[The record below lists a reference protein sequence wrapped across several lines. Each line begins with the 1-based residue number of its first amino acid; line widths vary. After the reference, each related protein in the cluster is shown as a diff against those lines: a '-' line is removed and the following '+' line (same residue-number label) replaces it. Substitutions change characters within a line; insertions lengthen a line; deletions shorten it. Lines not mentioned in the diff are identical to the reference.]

1 MSWIVLCKS
10 SYGDTDNM
18 KAKLKK
24 VDSGVSVFSLIL
36 RRTNHVQPEH
46 ETPSET
52 RGGGEETAEGE
63 GEEWRLKI
71 SFYITKYFQEE
82 QKKMEK
88 ENQKTE
94 NEEGK

>member
-24 VDSGVSVFSLIL
+24 VGSGVSVFSLIL

-52 RGGGEETAEGE
+52 RGGGEETSERE
-63 GEEWRLKI
+63 GEEWRLI
-71 SFYITKYFQEE
+71 SLYINKYFQEE